1 VTVDEFIS
9 KLSHV
14 SPGPPGQWT
23 AYCPVHEGDGQK
35 HKPSLGVGTGNAG
48 EILVH
53 CFVGCG
59 VADIVKAMGLELAD
73 LYPTGRSVL
82 IHRPRPCNV
91 IPPWIPADPA
101 WQSLTATA
109 RWLLHCFSEEMRDV
123 VDKAG
128 SLGYAPLAD
137 TVTDE
142 SGLSCRAAE
151 LNAAKL
157 SKAGFL
163 VKVAQG
169 GQVAHLPG
177 KRPTGRIYK
186 SNLYGIP
193 GQRGAL
199 DAYAV
204 PWNGR
209 AQKLRT
215 SGTRANSSHDCFKKE
230 GSLEEERY

>member
-9 KLSHV
+9 KLRNV
-14 SPGPPGQWT
+14 RPGGPGQWT
-23 AYCPVHEGDGQK
+23 AYCPVHEGDGRK
-35 HKPSLGVGTGNAG
+35 HKSSLGVGTGNAG

-59 VADIVKAMGLELAD
+59 VAEIVKAMGLELAD
-73 LYPTGRSVL
+73 LYPTRRGVL
-82 IHRPRPCNV
+82 KHRLRPCNV
-91 IPPWIPADPA
+91 LPPWIRADSA
-101 WQSLTATA
+101 WETLPTTA
-109 RWLLHCFSEEMRDV
+109 RWLLHCFAEEMRDV

-137 TVTDE
+137 SVTGE
-142 SGLSCRAAE
+142 SGLCSRAAE

-169 GQVAHLPG
+169 GQAAQLPG
-177 KRPTGRIYK
+177 KRATGRIYK

-193 GQRGAL
+193 GRRGAL
-199 DAYAV
+199 GAYAV

-209 AQKLRT
+209 AQNLRT
-215 SGTRANSSHDCFKKE
+215 SGTCANSNHDCFME
-230 GSLEEERY
+230 GSSLEEERY